1 MFETVVENDMLIL
14 EGSKETSDCNWTRT
28 QNHLVCKRTL
38 NHLAKLQ
45 ILRLATIE
53 CGFTLKWVRDM
64 TRTYSPRKYF
74 LINKR
79 EGFALLTPINESS
92 TIFSY
97 FQDVDFNCNRIQ
109 VTGLISRFQ
118 EKSPRTLSLT
128 LTLN

>member
-14 EGSKETSDCNWTRT
+14 EGAKEASDCNWTRT
-28 QNHLVCKRTL
+28 QNHLVRKRTL
-38 NHLAKLQ
+38 NHLTKFQ
-45 ILRLATIE
+45 ISRLATIE
-53 CGFTLKWVRDM
+53 CGFTLKRVRDI
-64 TRTYSPRKYF
+64 TRTYSPRKHF
-74 LINKR
+74 PMNKR

-92 TIFSY
+92 TMLSY
-97 FQDVDFNCNRIQ
+97 FQDADFNCNRIH